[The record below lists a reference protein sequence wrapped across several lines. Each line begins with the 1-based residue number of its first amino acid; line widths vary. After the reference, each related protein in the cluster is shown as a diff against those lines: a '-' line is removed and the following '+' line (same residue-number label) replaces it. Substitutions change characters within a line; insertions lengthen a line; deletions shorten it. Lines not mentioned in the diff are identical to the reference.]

1 MSSHVAHL
9 QVDNGLASA
18 PEGSKDNLQFIKD
31 MEFARVAFPS
41 EDIHRLAG
49 GSIMRNDGIM
59 DDHFEL
65 SGKMKVLDRL
75 LRKFRKEDSRVLIF
89 SYSTQTLGKGRK
101 FDHYESSSSS
111 CRRLSHLRLLIFL
124 NHHAD
129 LIQNYVKAE
138 GHSFLRMDGTCN
150 KIIYPFFHFDVSTA
164 VLR

>member
-89 SYSTQTLGKGRK
+89 SYSTQTLGKGREIRPIGNLTK
-101 FDHYESSSSS
+101 LMPQIVSLAPSF
-111 CRRLSHLRLLIFL
+111 FL

-138 GHSFLRMDGTCN
+138 GHSFLRMDGACN
-150 KIIYPFFHFDVSTA
+150 KIRYPFLHFDISTA